1 MAKGELSAILCDPE
15 AEMIIPHLNLNLYG
29 QALIQKSGGMLT
41 AYGMIERADGQPIQ
55 RMEESPKQG
64 GMEMKS

>member
-1 MAKGELSAILCDPE
+1 
-15 AEMIIPHLNLNLYG
+15 MIIPHLNLNLYG